1 MHTLSKPTPAR
12 AALLAALLALTSCAA
27 APRTAATASPTT
39 KAGDFRG
46 FSGVHWPSDFAV
58 RSGHCDLARISESP
72 RHSDAMAS
80 LGQRR
85 ALNRNAAML
94 VGAHVSDL
102 LPPRIGADLDEGDR
116 ACMGQVLELGA
127 SGRWVRWDN
136 GATGIHYEMRPDAG
150 RDGIAG
156 TCRAFRIKVAG
167 NEQHAKH
174 RGMACAS
181 GPGLWQLSGL

>member
-1 MHTLSKPTPAR
+1 MHTLSKPTLAG
-12 AALLAALLALTSCAA
+12 AALLSALLLLSSCAT
-27 APRTAATASPTT
+27 APKAPASTPAVA
-39 KAGDFRG
+39 KAGNFRG
-46 FSGVHWPSDFAV
+46 FSGVRWSSDFEV
-58 RSGHCDLARISESP
+58 RSGHCDRSLITESP
-72 RHSDAMAS
+72 RHGDAMAS
-80 LGQRR
+80 LGERR
-85 ALNRNAAML
+85 DLNRNAAML

-127 SGRWVRWDN
+127 SGRWVRWNN
-136 GATGIHYEMRPDAG
+136 GATGIRFEMRPDAG

-156 TCRAFRIKVAG
+156 ACRAFRLKVAG

-174 RGMACAS
+174 RAMACAS

>member
-1 MHTLSKPTPAR
+1 MHTISKPTLPR
-12 AALLAALLALTSCAA
+12 AALLAALLALPSWAA
-27 APRTAATASPTT
+27 AQSAPASAPPAP

-46 FSGVHWPSDFAV
+46 FSGAHWPTDFEV
-58 RSGHCDLARISESP
+58 RSGHCDRARITESP

-85 ALNRNAAML
+85 ALNRTAAML

-102 LPPRIGADLDEGDR
+102 LPARIGAEVDEGDR

-127 SGRWVRWDN
+127 SGRWVQWDN

-156 TCRAFRIKVAG
+156 ACRAFRLKAAG
-167 NEQHAKH
+167 NDQHVKH
-174 RGMACAS
+174 TALACEA